1 MHITFSAPAEYLGQ
15 ALLAHLIGLMLSVV
29 VSNSLLEFLLSVV
42 LPCIFEGLANGSVLL
57 LEGLMFSF
65 LEGLKL

>member
-15 ALLAHLIGLMLSVV
+15 ALIAHLVGFMLSVV
-29 VSNSLLEFLLSVV
+29 ASNSVLEFWLSVD
-42 LPCIFEGLANGSVLL
+42 LPCIFEGLADGSILL
-57 LEGLMFSF
+57 LEGLIFSF